1 MIALANKS
9 DRGRIFLFFKNRD
22 FYLSL
27 EKCTVR
33 AWIIERLASLS
44 IIHGSS
50 FDKFYVIHF
59 LWGHLRSLLHPKIN
73 NDDL

>member
-22 FYLSL
+22 FDLSL

-33 AWIIERLASLS
+33 AWIIERLALS
-44 IIHGSS
+44 M
-50 FDKFYVIHF
+50 V
-59 LWGHLRSLLHPKIN
+59 
-73 NDDL
+73 